1 MRFFSSVRRN
11 GDDIINTILIVIII
25 VGIIGGLYFYNR
37 NQQGFHREMY
47 ESDKN
52 PLLNYTPDEAA
63 KIEYQIRKER
73 ESVKSEMD
81 ATRSE
86 FELEIEQ
93 VKAEND
99 ASKRDEKIS
108 SLKKKLDDEL
118 QRAKDMIS
126 KAKKMKEESDMIR
139 KEYEK
144 KVVELETLTKV
155 VEDTG
160 DAGVQENLN
169 QMIKLTDEYEITFTE
184 LRVESNKIND
194 LAKII
199 TQSVLDMKKY
209 MDTQLP
215 ST

>member
-47 ESDKN
+47 ESEKN

-63 KIEYQIRKER
+63 KIEFQIRKER
-73 ESVKSEMD
+73 ESVKTKMD
-81 ATRSE
+81 AMRAE
-86 FELEIEQ
+86 FEVEIEQ

-99 ASKRDEKIS
+99 TTKRNDKIS
-108 SLKKKLDDEL
+108 DLKKNLDDEL
-118 QRAKDMIS
+118 QKAKDMIN

-160 DAGVQENLN
+160 DDGVQENLN
-169 QMIKLTDEYEITFTE
+169 QIIKLTDEYEIAFIE
-184 LRVESNKIND
+184 LSVESNKINE

-199 TQSVLDMKKY
+199 TQSVLEMKKY

-215 ST
+215 SV

>member
-11 GDDIINTILIVIII
+11 DDDIINTILIVIII

-73 ESVKSEMD
+73 ESVKSKMD
-81 ATRSE
+81 AMRTE

-108 SLKKKLDDEL
+108 
-118 QRAKDMIS
+118 
-126 KAKKMKEESDMIR
+126 ES
-139 KEYEK
+139 EK
-144 KVVELETLTKV
+144 KP
-155 VEDTG
+155 
-160 DAGVQENLN
+160 
-169 QMIKLTDEYEITFTE
+169 
-184 LRVESNKIND
+184 R
-194 LAKII
+194 
-199 TQSVLDMKKY
+199 
-209 MDTQLP
+209 
-215 ST
+215 

>member
-1 MRFFSSVRRN
+1 
-11 GDDIINTILIVIII
+11 VIII
-25 VGIIGGLYFYNR
+25 VGIIGGLYFYDR

-47 ESDKN
+47 ESEKN
-52 PLLNYTPDEAA
+52 PLLNYPSDEAA

-73 ESVKSEMD
+73 ESVKTKMD
-81 ATRSE
+81 AMRAE
-86 FELEIEQ
+86 FEVEIEQ

-99 ASKRDEKIS
+99 TTKRDEKIS
-108 SLKKKLDDEL
+108 DLKKNLDDEL
-118 QRAKDMIS
+118 QKAKDMIN

-144 KVVELETLTKV
+144 KVVEIETLTKV

-160 DAGVQENLN
+160 DDGVQENLN
-169 QMIKLTDEYEITFTE
+169 QMIKLTDEYEIAFTE

-199 TQSVLDMKKY
+199 TQSVLEMKKY

-215 ST
+215 SV